1 MIEEVMNTQQ
11 ILSRKFLIENINIVD
26 FSNNYLVEVK
36 NNSGVQKA
44 EDLVDNLQKLVSQA
58 TINRVKEVLEQTVKD
73 WDVEVDIMIPT
84 RVSHPKP
91 IFLYLKDLKEIPMDV
106 FEWLNEFSKHYDL
119 KYINTKG
126 NLFALYL
133 YKEFDMRT
141 EIIAK
146 EPSLYET
153 YEREKKS
160 IIEREKM
167 QDENLFDY
175 NIRKGLT
182 PLVSGEREKIEEEE
196 K

>member
-1 MIEEVMNTQQ
+1 M
-11 ILSRKFLIENINIVD
+11 
-26 FSNNYLVEVK
+26 K

-44 EDLVDNLQKLVSQA
+44 EDLVENLQKLVSQA

-91 IFLYLKDLKEIPMDV
+91 IFLYLKNLEEIPMDV
-106 FEWLNEFSKHYDL
+106 FEWLNEFSRHYDL
-119 KYINTKG
+119 KYINSKG

-141 EIIAK
+141 ELDDN

-167 QDENLFDY
+167 QDESLYDY
-175 NIRKGLT
+175 NIKKGIT
-182 PLVSGEREKIEEEE
+182 PLASEEKLHVESIYDYKIKKGITSYVSGEREKKE
-196 K
+196 KEKEK

>member
-1 MIEEVMNTQQ
+1 M
-11 ILSRKFLIENINIVD
+11 IENINIVD